1 MPGPGA
7 RTGRQYGTPGLRAW
21 RWYTRAMDFDELR
34 RSTAGLDAMTYLNT
48 GWAGPSPE
56 RVLARRRET
65 AAEES
70 RLGPASPDGLALAK
84 RTAGTAK
91 DAAARLLGADP
102 GDVVLTHGTT
112 EGVNAVLHGLAWEP
126 GDELLTS
133 DLEHPALEAPAAL
146 LAARHGV
153 RVQRVRLA
161 PAASA
166 DEALAAIVSSI
177 TPRTRLVALS
187 HIMYTCGLVLP
198 APAVARAVHEAG
210 AMILF
215 DGAQSGGHIRLDMGE
230 IDADFYTVSGQKWL
244 LGPSS
249 TGALYVRRDRHELL
263 APLLQVPGVGFATGL
278 AALSLASGSAQLQ
291 AGFAEAVRVYE
302 ELGPERAEARI
313 YELAAR
319 LRDGLAQIGGVAV
332 TGPND
337 PDAVCGLT
345 AITLDGWKPGDLADA
360 LWERHQVVART
371 VGHPAGERFST
382 AAFNDERDVG
392 RALEAVAKLTG

>member
-1 MPGPGA
+1 
-7 RTGRQYGTPGLRAW
+7 
-21 RWYTRAMDFDELR
+21 MDFDELR

-56 RVLARRRET
+56 RVLARMRET

-84 RTAGTAK
+84 HAAGTAK

-146 LAARHGV
+146 LSARHGV

-161 PAASA
+161 PDASA

-249 TGALYVRRDRHELL
+249 TGALYVRRDRHDTLTPLVEAPGLSFVEGIDTL
-263 APLLQVPGVGFATGL
+263 ALTSSS
-278 AALSLASGSAQLQ
+278 AALH
-291 AGFAEAVRVYE
+291 AGFAEAVGVYE
-302 ELGPERAEARI
+302 ALGPDRAEARI
-313 YELAAR
+313 RELAAR
-319 LRDGLAQIGGVAV
+319 LRDGFSKTRGVAI
-332 TGPND
+332 TGPAD
-337 PDAVCGLT
+337 PAAVCGLS
-345 AITLDGWKPGDLADA
+345 AIAVDGWAADALADA
-360 LWERHQVVART
+360 LWERHRVAART
-371 VGHPAGERFST
+371 VRHPEGVRFST
-382 AAFNDERDVG
+382 AAFNDEGDVD
-392 RALEAVAKLTG
+392 RAIEAVRSLSGEAAARRVDDRA

>member
-1 MPGPGA
+1 
-7 RTGRQYGTPGLRAW
+7 
-21 RWYTRAMDFDELR
+21 MDFDELR
-34 RSTAGLDAMTYLNT
+34 ASIVGLDAMTYLNT

-56 RVLARRRET
+56 RVLSRMRET
-65 AAEES
+65 AQEES
-70 RLGPASPDGLALAK
+70 RVGPASPDGLALA
-84 RTAGTAK
+84 RRIAEEAT
-91 DAAARLLGADP
+91 DAAARLLGADAQ
-102 GDVVLTHGTT
+102 DVVLTHGTT
-112 EGVNAVLHGLAWEP
+112 EGVNIVLHGLAWES

-133 DLEHPALEAPAAL
+133 AFEHPALEEPAAL
-146 LAARHGV
+146 LADRHGV
-153 RVQRVRLA
+153 QVRRVRLS
-161 PAASA
+161 PKASA
-166 DEALAAIVSSI
+166 DEALDAVASAI
-177 TPRTRLVALS
+177 TPRTKLVALS
-187 HIMYTCGLVLP
+187 HIMFTCGLRLP
-198 APAVARAVHEAG
+198 AAPIARAVHKAG
-210 AMILF
+210 AMVLF
-215 DGAQSGGHIRLDMGE
+215 DGAQSGGHVPLDMAG

-371 VGHPAGERFST
+371 VGHPAGVRFST
-382 AAFNDERDVG
+382 AAFNDEGDVG